1 MINVNVLVK
10 SDNFKIVASNPL
22 FTEDIFEQLISYAKL
37 QKGVDQPHT
46 TVGAFM
52 EPIIADGGIHKCL
65 TYIYDIQ
72 NHWILDIRATG
83 RMVHD
88 LSMFTKISEP
98 SNVTIKLPNNIVTT
112 LFSFLL

>member
-1 MINVNVLVK
+1 MVGKVLKGLGYKLVIGEIPMINVNVLVK

-52 EPIIADGGIHKCL
+52 EPIIADGGIHKCF

-72 NHWILDIRATG
+72 NH
-83 RMVHD
+83 
-88 LSMFTKISEP
+88 
-98 SNVTIKLPNNIVTT
+98 
-112 LFSFLL
+112 